1 MYRTPY
7 RRAYKAA
14 DGSVMIELLDR
25 TEIPLS
31 EWQAHPEKY
40 RVKVDV
46 RDFDPIT
53 ETWDEPQPEEPA
65 FEDAR

>member
-1 MYRTPY
+1 MYRFPY
-7 RRAYKAA
+7 RRAFKAA

-31 EWQAHPEKY
+31 EWQGNPAY
-40 RVKVDV
+40 RVAVDV

-53 ETWDEPQPEEPA
+53 EKWDEPQAEEPS